1 MKHLNT
7 SFNRLNMSKGLA
19 AAVLGAS
26 ILFGA
31 PVFAV
36 NINSA
41 TVEILQNVKGIGPA
55 RAKAIVEER
64 ERNGAFVSAEDLSI
78 RIRGIGEKTVEKMTE
93 SGLTFEGVEP
103 ITRAKSIRMK

>member
-7 SFNRLNMSKGLA
+7 SFNRFNMSKGIA

-55 RAKAIVEER
+55 RAKAIVEDFQ
-64 ERNGAFVSAEDLSI
+64 NYVLLSFI
-78 RIRGIGEKTVEKMTE
+78 VLKNEHN
-93 SGLTFEGVEP
+93 
-103 ITRAKSIRMK
+103 A